1 MIRCSTPAQLFEWTL
16 LGTERLFLLGSVSC
30 ESFTRYSE
38 LTLGITVFI
47 SAPAYLFVL
56 GLRNGQP
63 VFRKETIIMI
73 IIGSAGKSSSLLV
86 SFATD
91 VVS

>member
-1 MIRCSTPAQLFEWTL
+1 MSDCH
-16 LGTERLFLLGSVSC
+16 
-30 ESFTRYSE
+30 SE
-38 LTLGITVFI
+38 LTPVVTVFI

-73 IIGSAGKSSSLLV
+73 IIGSAGKSISLP
-86 SFATD
+86 SPPCATD
-91 VVS
+91 TLL